1 MGDDNV
7 YVGPGPVPPMGDRN
21 TIWTATDAAGD
32 VVVPG
37 GTAVGAGARADSTS
51 VAVGSGAGA
60 GNGVLLLEM
69 LERLQV
75 TVANDP
81 IAKQAVTELSAAVQA
96 PTVGRA
102 SIVKLWAGVQA
113 AITVGDGA
121 VLVAQIAPVLAHLL

>member
-21 TIWTATDAAGD
+21 TIWTAADAAGN
-32 VVVPG
+32 VIIPG
-37 GTAVGAGARADSTS
+37 GMAAGAGARADGTS

-60 GNGVLLLEM
+60 GDSLLLLEM

-81 IAKQAVTELSAAVQA
+81 TAMQAVTELSAAVQA
-96 PTVGRA
+96 PTVDRA
-102 SIVKLWAGVQA
+102 RIKKLWAGVQA
-113 AITVGDGA
+113 VITVGDGA
-121 VLVAQIAPVLAHLL
+121 VLVAQIAPTLVHLL